1 MEHRTEA
8 IRQAA
13 EAGLNRLWTHTVG
26 VANTIRDVGFDRL
39 TGRRGYGE
47 TMGTGCAGRWGDHSF
62 ILTAKHVP
70 HKEAQPKDM
79 RIYWRPVGKL
89 ERRPIEQVHREDV
102 TDAMPITDPSSRSP
116 PL

>member
-1 MEHRTEA
+1 
-8 IRQAA
+8 
-13 EAGLNRLWTHTVG
+13 
-26 VANTIRDVGFDRL
+26 
-39 TGRRGYGE
+39 
-47 TMGTGCAGRWGDHSF
+47 
-62 ILTAKHVP
+62 
-70 HKEAQPKDM
+70 M